1 MNSKQSSEI
10 NTHFT
15 YPLIKSDPLLAD
27 ILEREG
33 QRQADQI
40 ELIASENIVSQAVLE
55 ALGDTITNKTV
66 EGYPG
71 ARYHGGAK
79 ILDEAER
86 AAIERATSL
95 FGCQFANVQAHSGSQ
110 ANQAV
115 FVALLKPGDTV
126 MSMALTA
133 GGHLSHGAAPN
144 MSGKWFNAVQYGVD
158 PHTGLLDYDELE
170 RLALEHQPKLIIAGG
185 SAYPRVIDFPLIRSV
200 ADGVGAT
207 FLVDMAHFAGLVAG
221 GVHPNPLPHAHIVSC
236 TTTKTLRGPRGGLL
250 LTDDPQ
256 LAKKID
262 TAIFPGMQGSVHPNT
277 IAAKAVC
284 LGEAMRPSFKDY
296 AQKVIDNAR
305 ALADAIEQRGL
316 GICAG
321 GTDTHIV
328 LVDLKP
334 FGLLGTRS
342 EQVLE
347 DANITCNKN
356 PIPFDSPNPK
366 QWTGLRLG
374 TAACTTRGMDAET
387 FTVIGNLIADMLD
400 ALAGKDVP
408 DAAVVGRVKT
418 QVAEICQQHPTYL
431 FETPI

>member
-1 MNSKQSSEI
+1 
-10 NTHFT
+10 
-15 YPLIKSDPLLAD
+15 
-27 ILEREG
+27 
-33 QRQADQI
+33 
-40 ELIASENIVSQAVLE
+40 
-55 ALGDTITNKTV
+55 
-66 EGYPG
+66 
-71 ARYHGGAK
+71 
-79 ILDEAER
+79 
-86 AAIERATSL
+86 
-95 FGCQFANVQAHSGSQ
+95 
-110 ANQAV
+110 
-115 FVALLKPGDTV
+115 
-126 MSMALTA
+126 
-133 GGHLSHGAAPN
+133 
-144 MSGKWFNAVQYGVD
+144 
-158 PHTGLLDYDELE
+158 
-170 RLALEHQPKLIIAGG
+170 LIIAGG